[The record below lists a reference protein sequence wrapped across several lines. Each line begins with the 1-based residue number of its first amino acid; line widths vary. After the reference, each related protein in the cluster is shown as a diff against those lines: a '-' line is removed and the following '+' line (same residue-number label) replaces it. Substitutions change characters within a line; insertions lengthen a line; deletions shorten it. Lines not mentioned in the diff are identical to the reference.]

1 MVWARLPPT
10 LSLQATNRDADPAW
24 QGSDDGEADRRI
36 QARLGQR
43 ARQKGLGMSEIN
55 IKKIHLINKFFMRET
70 RCIAKANVLMEFID
84 AYSDTVKQCE
94 DNGEKLDRDEF
105 VYELQEQMWA
115 FYTEEA
121 MKAGNQMRKVAE
133 A

>member
-10 LSLQATNRDADPAW
+10 LSPQATNRVDDPAW
-24 QGSDDGEADRRI
+24 EGKYVERAGLRI
-36 QARLGQR
+36 QGRLGQR
-43 ARQKGLGMSEIN
+43 ARQEGLGMSKID
-55 IKKIHLINKFFMRET
+55 IKKIHRINKFFIRET
-70 RCIAKANVLMEFID
+70 RCIAKADVLMEFID
-84 AYSDTVKQCE
+84 AYFDTVKQCE
-94 DNGEKLDRDEF
+94 EKGEKLDRDEF